1 MTYLL
6 SRGAYDRMVQSVA
19 PRTAAMRGT
28 NLIVRVIQAGSTG
41 TFMNINPNLNA
52 CGYLAGPLDRSG
64 STAGNSDPGRTQFSG
79 PLGRQQHR

>member
-1 MTYLL
+1 MSYLMP
-6 SRGAYDRMVQSVA
+6 RAEYDRMVEAAA
-19 PRTAAMRGT
+19 PLMASMRGT
-28 NLIVRVIQAGSTG
+28 ACIVKPIQHGSTG
-41 TFMNINPNLNA
+41 TFMNINSNLNA